1 MPKFPQSENDVV
13 ALAELMIAGYTAN
26 PADFPSIDPLT
37 DLVALQAALDAYQAD
52 WVAQDAAKSQAQIA
66 TVAKRTKLEEL
77 ADLMKNDL
85 KLSEVD
91 TAAEPQKLTEIGWAP
106 RQQPQSVAVPGQ
118 TPNLKSLAEGQGTC
132 QLVWDSPVAGSGG
145 AVRNY
150 IIERRDHGATEF
162 GPWNIVGS
170 IIGNLINLTDQ
181 PRGIQMEYRVKATNV
196 AGEGPA
202 SNTVPMVL

>member
-52 WVAQDAAKSQAQIA
+52 RTTQDAAKSQAQIA
-66 TVAKRTKLEEL
+66 TVAKMTKLDEL

-91 TAAEPQKLTEIGWAP
+91 TAAVPEKLTEIGWAP
-106 RQQPQSVAVPGQ
+106 RQQPQPVAVPGQ
-118 TPNLKSLAEGQGTC
+118 PLYLRPTAEGQGTC
-132 QLVWDSPVAGSGG
+132 RLAWDRPVSGG
-145 AVRNY
+145 PIRNY
-150 IIERRDHGATEF
+150 IIQRNQQPAGGGAPGE
-162 GPWNIVGS
+162 WEIVGTAL
-170 IIGNLINLTDQ
+170 NNQINLTDQ
-181 PRGIQMEYRVKATNV
+181 PRGIQMNYRVMAANV
-196 AGEGPA
+196 AGESAP
-202 SNTVPMVL
+202 SNIAPVVL